1 MVPPFWHPSPVLS
14 MGWVPE
20 RCSYLERAAKRL
32 TPTQCW
38 GRPAPPAT
46 GVMGAL
52 GRYILYVLSSSGQIC
67 LMFIFIKNTFVL
79 LKFLPVV

>member
-1 MVPPFWHPSPVLS
+1 
-14 MGWVPE
+14 
-20 RCSYLERAAKRL
+20 
-32 TPTQCW
+32 
-38 GRPAPPAT
+38 
-46 GVMGAL
+46 MGAL